1 MLKSERERSCV
12 TDVREHLFAEAPCRY
27 VRDAHRHP
35 EEVSI
40 TWPSVAEAESP
51 YHIMSAWAYKK

>member
-1 MLKSERERSCV
+1 MLKSEREKSCV

-27 VRDAHRHP
+27 VRDAHRHL

-40 TWPSVAEAESP
+40 TWPLVEEEESS
-51 YHIMSAWAYKK
+51 YHTMSAWTYKK